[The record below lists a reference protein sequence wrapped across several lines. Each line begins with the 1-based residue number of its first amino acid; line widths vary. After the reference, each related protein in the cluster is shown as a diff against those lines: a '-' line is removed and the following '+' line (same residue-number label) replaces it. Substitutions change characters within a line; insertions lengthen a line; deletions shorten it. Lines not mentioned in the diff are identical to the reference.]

1 MHGRVMKKLLV
12 VSLLAAVVSVSSG
25 CYSTETGRTKFGLPF
40 AKDSIVSRYSK
51 PVATVFAAAKEV
63 LAFNG
68 TLTSEN
74 LIDNTVTAKADSKTI
89 YVKVTE
95 VEAGIA
101 EVATQVRGSAGG
113 PDVDLAA
120 EIDKQIAI
128 KLTQAK

>member
-1 MHGRVMKKLLV
+1 MKKLLV
-12 VSLLAAVVSVSSG
+12 VSLMAVVVGLSSG
-25 CYSTETGRTKFGLPF
+25 CYSTETGRTKFGMPF
-40 AKDSIVSRYSK
+40 AKDSIVSRYSR
-51 PVATVFAAAKEV
+51 PVSVVFAAAKEV

-95 VEAGIA
+95 VEAGVAQI
-101 EVATQVRGSAGG
+101 ATQVRGSAGG
-113 PDVDLAA
+113 PDIDLAS

-128 KLTQAK
+128 KLAQTK

>member
-1 MHGRVMKKLLV
+1 MKKLFV
-12 VSLLAAVVSVSSG
+12 VSLLAAVVGVSTG

-40 AKDSIVSRYSK
+40 AKDVIVSRYSK

-74 LIDNTVTAKADSKTI
+74 LIDNTLTARADSKTI
-89 YVKVTE
+89 YVKVAE
-95 VEAGIA
+95 VEAGISQIS
-101 EVATQVRGSAGG
+101 TQVRGSAGG
-113 PDVDLAA
+113 PDIDLAS

-128 KLTQAK
+128 KLAQGK

>member
-1 MHGRVMKKLLV
+1 MKKFLV
-12 VSLLAAVVSVSSG
+12 LSLLAAVVGVSSG

-40 AKDSIVSRYSK
+40 AKDSIVSRYNR

-74 LIDNTVTAKADSKTI
+74 LIDNTLTAKADSKTI

-95 VEAGIA
+95 PEAGIA
-101 EVATQVRGSAGG
+101 QIATQVRGSAGG
-113 PDVDLAA
+113 PDLDLAS
-120 EIDKQIAI
+120 EIDKQIAL
-128 KLTQAK
+128 KLAQIR

>member
-1 MHGRVMKKLLV
+1 MKKLLV
-12 VSLLAAVVSVSSG
+12 VSLMAVVTGLSSG
-25 CYSTETGRTKFGLPF
+25 CYSTETGRTKFGMPF
-40 AKDSIVSRYSK
+40 AKDSIVSRYSR
-51 PVATVFAAAKEV
+51 PVSVVFAAAKEV

-95 VEAGIA
+95 VEAGVAQI
-101 EVATQVRGSAGG
+101 ATQVRGSAGG
-113 PDVDLAA
+113 PDVDLAS

-128 KLTQAK
+128 KLAQTK

>member
-1 MHGRVMKKLLV
+1 M
-12 VSLLAAVVSVSSG
+12 
-25 CYSTETGRTKFGLPF
+25 PF
-40 AKDSIVSRYSK
+40 AKDSIVSRYNR

-95 VEAGIA
+95 VEAGVAQI
-101 EVATQVRGSAGG
+101 ATQVRGSAGG
-113 PDVDLAA
+113 PDIDLAS

-128 KLTQAK
+128 KLAQSK

>member
-1 MHGRVMKKLLV
+1 MLV
-12 VSLLAAVVSVSSG
+12 VSLMAVVAGLSSG

-40 AKDSIVSRYSK
+40 AKDSIVSRYNR
-51 PVATVFAAAKEV
+51 PVSVVFGAAKEV

-95 VEAGIA
+95 VEAGVA
-101 EVATQVRGSAGG
+101 QVATQVRGSAGG
-113 PDVDLAA
+113 PDIDLAS

-128 KLTQAK
+128 KLAQTK

>member
-1 MHGRVMKKLLV
+1 MKKLLV
-12 VSLLAAVVSVSSG
+12 VSLMAVVVGLSSG
-25 CYSTETGRTKFGLPF
+25 CYSTETGRTKFGMPF
-40 AKDSIVSRYSK
+40 AKDSIVSRYSR
-51 PVATVFAAAKEV
+51 PVSVVFAAAKEV

-95 VEAGIA
+95 VEAGVAQI
-101 EVATQVRGSAGG
+101 ATQVRGSAGG
-113 PDVDLAA
+113 PDVDLAS

-128 KLTQAK
+128 KLAQTK

>member
-1 MHGRVMKKLLV
+1 MKKLLV
-12 VSLLAAVVSVSSG
+12 VSLMALTAALSSG
-25 CYSTETGRTKFGLPF
+25 CYSTETGRTKFGMPF
-40 AKDSIVSRYSK
+40 AKDSIVSRYNR
-51 PVATVFAAAKEV
+51 PVSVVFAAAKEV

-95 VEAGIA
+95 VEAGVAQI
-101 EVATQVRGSAGG
+101 ATQVRGSAGG
-113 PDVDLAA
+113 PDIDLAS

-128 KLTQAK
+128 KLAQSK

>member
-1 MHGRVMKKLLV
+1 MKKLLV
-12 VSLLAAVVSVSSG
+12 VSLMAVVAGLSSG

-40 AKDSIVSRYSK
+40 AKDSIVSRYNR
-51 PVATVFAAAKEV
+51 PVSVVFGAAKEV

-95 VEAGIA
+95 VEAGVA
-101 EVATQVRGSAGG
+101 QVATQVRGSAGG
-113 PDVDLAA
+113 PDIDLAS

-128 KLTQAK
+128 KLAQTK

>member
-1 MHGRVMKKLLV
+1 MKKLLV
-12 VSLLAAVVSVSSG
+12 VSLMAVVVGLSSG
-25 CYSTETGRTKFGLPF
+25 CYSTETGRTKFGMPF
-40 AKDSIVSRYSK
+40 AKDSIVSRYNR

-95 VEAGIA
+95 VEAGVAQI
-101 EVATQVRGSAGG
+101 ATQVRGSAGG
-113 PDVDLAA
+113 PDIDLAS

-128 KLTQAK
+128 KLAQSK